1 MNIFEA
7 QIPRKF
13 RRIGHAIA
21 LRIKGRIAKIVPAI
35 GQAVRIGG
43 AGEIAN
49 ARVQVATV
57 RAQREV
63 WRDPARQFYFGP
75 VELRGRPIH
84 GPNYTSIHALKLDVL
99 EIVVEGSRVEYQL
112 SVEHFRFQTALIRV
126 DRKRTRLN

>member
-1 MNIFEA
+1 MSDRQN
-7 QIPRKF
+7 RS
-13 RRIGHAIA
+13 GHWE
-21 LRIKGRIAKIVPAI
+21 
-35 GQAVRIGG
+35 AVRIGG

-99 EIVVEGSRVEYQL
+99 EIVVEGRRVEYQL
-112 SVEHFRFQTALIRV
+112 SVEQFRFQTALIRV
-126 DRKRTRLN
+126 RSEEHTSELQSLMRISYAAFCL

>member
-84 GPNYTSIHALKLDVL
+84 GPNYTSIHALRSEERRVGKECVSTCR
-99 EIVVEGSRVEYQL
+99 SRWSPY
-112 SVEHFRFQTALIRV
+112 H
-126 DRKRTRLN
+126 

>member
-1 MNIFEA
+1 MSDRQN
-7 QIPRKF
+7 RS
-13 RRIGHAIA
+13 GHWE
-21 LRIKGRIAKIVPAI
+21 
-35 GQAVRIGG
+35 AVRIGG

-84 GPNYTSIHALKLDVL
+84 GPNYTRIHALRS
-99 EIVVEGSRVEYQL
+99 E
-112 SVEHFRFQTALIRV
+112 EHTSELQSLMRISYAVFCLKKKTQTTLL
-126 DRKRTRLN
+126 LNSHIYTTTII

>member
-1 MNIFEA
+1 MFFVFFFNGTAPTAIYSD
-7 QIPRKF
+7 
-13 RRIGHAIA
+13 GHTRSTHDAMPVC
-21 LRIKGRIAKIVPAI
+21 RIAKIVPAI
-35 GQAVRIGG
+35 VQAVRIGG
-43 AGEIAN
+43 AGEIAK

-99 EIVVEGSRVEYQL
+99 EKIGRAHV
-112 SVEHFRFQTALIRV
+112 
-126 DRKRTRLN
+126 